1 MHAQLGVA
9 KFTCTFLNVKKG
21 VSSGRS
27 TFSAGCIVLGAVVS
41 AHCKLFRC
49 KLLEEAGVLTAG
61 KGKHL
66 RLCQNCLWLREGL
79 LCCFIAAEI
88 SCFIAAEIS
97 RALSCSIRIGMYHL
111 ICALKFVSTQSLEQK
126 SNFTTGSSQIL
137 R

>member
-88 SCFIAAEIS
+88 S

-137 R
+137 VIFSLSF